1 MPSGG
6 VPMLFPRPS
15 IASGWRP
22 GAMISR
28 LSAPRTQWGTLTGS
42 RRTFSR
48 PSWRIWSA
56 AHLMAAS
63 KFSEPLSRPERVSEL
78 REAIPGEGRGA

>member
-28 LSAPRTQWGTLTGS
+28 LSAPRTPVEHLD
-42 RRTFSR
+42 
-48 PSWRIWSA
+48 RIEA
-56 AHLMAAS
+56 DVLEAVPAHLVGRPLDGGVE
-63 KFSEPLSRPERVSEL
+63 FSEPLSRLPKVSPSSA
-78 REAIPGEGRGA
+78 RRSQAKVEA